1 MNNKFLKIMI
11 IFLILLLLTISIV
24 IAIIYHKEK
33 VDPVDHIEEPGENF
47 AENYGES
54 ENENGGVDE
63 QAFYDINACMKKYLN
78 TINMK
83 SPQYGGYDENN
94 NYVITVEETE
104 IKEKIYNLLSQ
115 KYVNEN
121 NVTVENVY
129 SYVKTLDKSTVY
141 VPLEAA
147 LLENNNMKSFVIH
160 GLIQDADNYN
170 IVDEIFAVVN
180 INITEGSFSI
190 EPINEKYHSINE
202 INIENFESVIT
213 PNKENK
219 FTTQYISSEDIPA
232 EYMNLYKRLTL
243 GSPEKM
249 YEKLDVAYRDAKFG
263 SVEEFEKYVNKNKSK
278 IELMRLERYQL
289 TTNDDKVQYICMDQ
303 NNKYY
308 IFKQKEVLQDYTVML
323 DTYTID
329 LQEFVEKYNNSEEK
343 DKVALN
349 IEKMKKAIQE
359 EDYKY
364 VYNKLDKTF
373 RTNKFGN
380 LTNFERY
387 IKERY
392 NANYTIKYERF
403 QKVQDV
409 CVFDLELT
417 DGNITSEVQILMELK
432 EGTDFVI
439 SFNEK

>member
-24 IAIIYHKEK
+24 LAIIYHKEK
-33 VDPVDHIEEPGENF
+33 VNPINHIEEAGENF

-104 IKEKIYNLLSQ
+104 IKQKIYDLLSQ

-141 VPLEAA
+141 VPLEST
-147 LLENNNMKSFVIH
+147 LLENNNMKSFIIH
-160 GLIQDADNYN
+160 GLIQDADNYS
-170 IVDEIFAVVN
+170 IIDEIFAVVN
-180 INITEGSFSI
+180 INIEESCFSI
-190 EPINEKYHSINE
+190 DPVNEKYNSITE
-202 INIENFESVIT
+202 IKIEDFEDNIT
-213 PNKENK
+213 PNKDNK

-232 EYMNLYKRLTL
+232 EYINLYKRLTL
-243 GSPEKM
+243 GAPEKM
-249 YEKLDVAYRDAKFG
+249 YEKLDTAYRNAKFG
-263 SVEEFEKYVNKNKSK
+263 GVEEFKKYVNENRSK
-278 IELMRLERYQL
+278 IELMRLERYQV
-289 TTNDDKVQYICMDQ
+289 TTYDDYVQYICMDQ
-303 NNKYY
+303 NDKYY
-308 IFKQKEVLQDYTVML
+308 IFKQKEVLQNYRVML

-329 LQEFVEKYNNSEEK
+329 LQEFVEKYNNSQEK

-349 IEKMKKAIQE
+349 IEKMQKSIQDG
-359 EDYKY
+359 DYKY
-364 VYNKLDKTF
+364 VYSKLDNTF
-373 RTNKFGN
+373 KANKFGT
-380 LTNFERY
+380 LANFERY
-387 IKERY
+387 IKEKY

-417 DGNITSEVQILMELK
+417 DGNSTSEVQILMELK
-432 EGTDFVI
+432 EGTDFAI

>member
-24 IAIIYHKEK
+24 IAIIYHNEK
-33 VDPVDHIEEPGENF
+33 VDPVNHIKEPGENF

-54 ENENGGVDE
+54 KNGGVDE
-63 QAFYDINACMKKYLN
+63 QAFYDINICMKKYLN

-104 IKEKIYNLLSQ
+104 IKQKIYNLLSQ
-115 KYVNEN
+115 KYISEN
-121 NVTVENVY
+121 NITVENVY
-129 SYVKTLDKSTVY
+129 SYVKTLDKSAVY
-141 VPLEAA
+141 IPLEAA

-160 GLIQDADNYN
+160 GLIQDDDNYN
-170 IVDEIFAVVN
+170 ILDEIFAVVN
-180 INITEGSFSI
+180 INIVEGNFSI
-190 EPINEKYHSINE
+190 EIINEKYNNINE
-202 INIENFESVIT
+202 IRIEKFETKIN
-213 PNKENK
+213 PNKDNK

-243 GSPEKM
+243 GAPEKM

-278 IELMRLERYQL
+278 IALMRLERYQL
-289 TTNDDKVQYICMDQ
+289 TTSDDKVQYICMDQ

-308 IFKQKEVLQDYTVML
+308 IFNQNEVLQDYTVML
-323 DTYTID
+323 DAYTID
-329 LQEFVEKYNNSEEK
+329 LQEFVEKYNNSQEK

-364 VYNKLDKTF
+364 VYNKLDNTF
-373 RTNKFGN
+373 RTSKFGN
-380 LTNFERY
+380 LSNFERY

-392 NANYTIKYERF
+392 NENYTIKYERF

-409 CVFDLELT
+409 CVFDLQLT
-417 DGNITSEVQILMELK
+417 DRDVVSEVQILMQLK
-432 EGTDFVI
+432 
-439 SFNEK
+439 